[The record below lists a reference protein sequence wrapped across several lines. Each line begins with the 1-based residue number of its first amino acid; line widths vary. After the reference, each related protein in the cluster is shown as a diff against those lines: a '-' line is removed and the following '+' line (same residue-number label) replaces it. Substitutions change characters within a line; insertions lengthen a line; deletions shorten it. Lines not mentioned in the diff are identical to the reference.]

1 MITHQEALELVRIL
15 FFNINEK
22 TLQELNRTS
31 KIYDKLDNYI
41 TQQEKKE
48 KLLALY
54 KELSNFYVQLY
65 TMELSE
71 LSLNSNYYEI
81 EIIKLKQRIKELE
94 NEREDDDEEDNT

>member
-54 KELSNFYVQLY
+54 KELIKLYEKLY
-65 TMELSE
+65 TLELSE

-81 EIIKLKQRIKELE
+81 EIIKLKHQIKELE
-94 NEREDDDEEDNT
+94 NEI

>member
-22 TLQELNRTS
+22 TKQELNRTS

-48 KLLALY
+48 KLLELY
-54 KELSNFYVQLY
+54 KELSNFYVKLY

-81 EIIKLKQRIKELE
+81 ELIKLKQRIKELE
-94 NEREDDDEEDNT
+94 KWQEN